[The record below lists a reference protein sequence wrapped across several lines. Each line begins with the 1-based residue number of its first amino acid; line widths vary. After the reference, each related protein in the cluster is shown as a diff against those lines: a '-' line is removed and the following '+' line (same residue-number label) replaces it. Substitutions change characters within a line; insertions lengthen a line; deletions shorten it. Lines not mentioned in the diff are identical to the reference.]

1 MTSKVAPDPADR
13 FDSNDGSKRMN
24 AFVYPVPPF
33 VTVIVS
39 TSPPLSVIETN
50 PPDPSP
56 NIGTLVTVPVVD
68 PPVI

>member
-1 MTSKVAPDPADR
+1 
-13 FDSNDGSKRMN
+13 MN

-39 TSPPLSVIETN
+39 TSPPLSVTETN
-50 PPDPSP
+50 PPEPSP
-56 NIGTLVTVPVVD
+56 KIGTLVTVAVVE

>member
-1 MTSKVAPDPADR
+1 
-13 FDSNDGSKRMN
+13 MN

-50 PPDPSP
+50 PPEPSP
-56 NIGTLVTVPVVD
+56 SIGTLVTVPVVD